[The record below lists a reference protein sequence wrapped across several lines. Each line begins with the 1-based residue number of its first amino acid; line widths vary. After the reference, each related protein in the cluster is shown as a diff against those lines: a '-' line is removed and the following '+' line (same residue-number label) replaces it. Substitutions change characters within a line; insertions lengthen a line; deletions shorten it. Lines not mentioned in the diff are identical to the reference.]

1 MNLWENIKNL
11 FTRPVSESIDSEDSG
26 YTKLGDDDGKNLD
39 INYLKE
45 IREEA
50 WKAFLTNPL
59 AKRQVRNITSY
70 LVGRGLKVTSPSEDA
85 QEIIDNF
92 IDDPDN
98 YWELFI
104 REESNRLQID
114 GEMVVLLYVNTGDGT
129 VKIRD
134 IEPNEIVE
142 VILSPEDYRKIL
154 ALKRVYTKKVYSDD
168 FKTYHTVQIEDY
180 IQPGEPDPNNSN
192 IIRDFLFVKMPTVAT
207 QFRGVPELASH
218 LYWLKQYRQ
227 LLDARINLNK
237 MRASYIWD
245 VSVDGTDTD
254 VSNVR
259 KANSKPP
266 RPGTVKFHNAKV
278 TWEPKS
284 LNINAQDS
292 ESDIRAVK
300 LMTVAGAGQPE
311 YMVSGKANSKPPRPG
326 TVKFHNA
333 KVTWEPKSLNINAQD
348 SESDIRAVK
357 LMTVAGAGQPEYMVS
372 GDASNANFAS
382 TQETTFSFLKCLE
395 DYQDLFEYFIGSLL
409 SKVCA
414 YAQKYGAAPAQFL
427 NADGEEIKGNNLVN
441 ITFPETKPKDI
452 EKLGRYLQ
460 TLQLMQIASNET
472 LAGMAGID
480 WETEKPKLES
490 EAEDGYPEP
499 EPPEDVTQPTN

>member
-70 LVGRGLKVTSPSEDA
+70 LVGRGLKLTSPSEDA

-300 LMTVAGAGQPE
+300 LMTVAG
-311 YMVSGKANSKPPRPG
+311 S
-326 TVKFHNA
+326 
-333 KVTWEPKSLNINAQD
+333 
-348 SESDIRAVK
+348 
-357 LMTVAGAGQPEYMVS
+357 GQPEYMVS

-441 ITFPETKPKDI
+441 IIFPETKPKDI

>member
-142 VILSPEDYRKIL
+142 VILSSEDYRKIL

-300 LMTVAGAGQPE
+300 LMTVAG
-311 YMVSGKANSKPPRPG
+311 S
-326 TVKFHNA
+326 
-333 KVTWEPKSLNINAQD
+333 
-348 SESDIRAVK
+348 
-357 LMTVAGAGQPEYMVS
+357 GQPEYMVS

-427 NADGEEIKGNNLVN
+427 NADGEEIKGNNLVT

>member
-11 FTRPVSESIDSEDSG
+11 FYRPVSESIDSEDSG

-142 VILSPEDYRKIL
+142 VILSSEDYRKIL

-300 LMTVAGAGQPE
+300 LMTVAG
-311 YMVSGKANSKPPRPG
+311 S
-326 TVKFHNA
+326 
-333 KVTWEPKSLNINAQD
+333 
-348 SESDIRAVK
+348 
-357 LMTVAGAGQPEYMVS
+357 GQPEYMVS

-409 SKVCA
+409 GKVCA

>member
-142 VILSPEDYRKIL
+142 VILSSEDYRKIL

-192 IIRDFLFVKMPTVAT
+192 IIRDFLFVKMPTVST

-300 LMTVAGAGQPE
+300 LMTVAG
-311 YMVSGKANSKPPRPG
+311 S
-326 TVKFHNA
+326 
-333 KVTWEPKSLNINAQD
+333 
-348 SESDIRAVK
+348 
-357 LMTVAGAGQPEYMVS
+357 GQPEYMVS

-480 WETEKPKLES
+480 WETEKTKLES

>member
-11 FTRPVSESIDSEDSG
+11 FYRPVSESIDSEDSG

-114 GEMVVLLYVNTGDGT
+114 GEIIVLLYVNTGDGT

-142 VILSPEDYRKIL
+142 VILSSEDYRKIL

-192 IIRDFLFVKMPTVAT
+192 IIRDFLFVKMPTVST

-300 LMTVAGAGQPE
+300 LMTVAG
-311 YMVSGKANSKPPRPG
+311 S
-326 TVKFHNA
+326 
-333 KVTWEPKSLNINAQD
+333 
-348 SESDIRAVK
+348 
-357 LMTVAGAGQPEYMVS
+357 GQPEYMVS
-372 GDASNANFAS
+372 GDAS
-382 TQETTFSFLKCLE
+382 KC
-395 DYQDLFEYFIGSLL
+395 
-409 SKVCA
+409 
-414 YAQKYGAAPAQFL
+414 QFCL
-427 NADGEEIKGNNLVN
+427 NSGNHFFFFKMLRRLPGLV
-441 ITFPETKPKDI
+441 
-452 EKLGRYLQ
+452 
-460 TLQLMQIASNET
+460 
-472 LAGMAGID
+472 
-480 WETEKPKLES
+480 
-490 EAEDGYPEP
+490 
-499 EPPEDVTQPTN
+499 

>member
-11 FTRPVSESIDSEDSG
+11 FYRPVSESIDSEDSG

-142 VILSPEDYRKIL
+142 VILSSEDYRKIL

-192 IIRDFLFVKMPTVAT
+192 IIRDFLFVKMPTVST

-245 VSVDGTDTD
+245 VSVDGSDTD
-254 VSNVR
+254 VSDVR
-259 KANSKPP
+259 SKNSKPP

-300 LMTVAGAGQPE
+300 LMTVAG
-311 YMVSGKANSKPPRPG
+311 S
-326 TVKFHNA
+326 
-333 KVTWEPKSLNINAQD
+333 
-348 SESDIRAVK
+348 
-357 LMTVAGAGQPEYMVS
+357 GQPEYMVS

-395 DYQDLFEYFIGSLL
+395 DYQDLFEYFIGSLI

-499 EPPEDVTQPTN
+499 EPPEDVTQPTD

>member
-300 LMTVAGAGQPE
+300 LMTVAG
-311 YMVSGKANSKPPRPG
+311 S
-326 TVKFHNA
+326 
-333 KVTWEPKSLNINAQD
+333 
-348 SESDIRAVK
+348 
-357 LMTVAGAGQPEYMVS
+357 GQPEYMVS

-441 ITFPETKPKDI
+441 IIFPETKPKDI

-480 WETEKPKLES
+480 WETEKTKLES

>member
-70 LVGRGLKVTSPSEDA
+70 LVGRGLKITSPSEDA

-92 IDDPDN
+92 TNDPEN
-98 YWELFI
+98 YWEIFI

-134 IEPNEIVE
+134 VEPNEIVE
-142 VILSPEDYRKIL
+142 VILSSEDYRKIL

-168 FKTYHTVQIEDY
+168 FKTYHTEQIEDY

-207 QFRGVPELASH
+207 QFRGVPELTSH

-254 VSNVR
+254 VNDIR

-300 LMTVAGAGQPE
+300 LMTVAG
-311 YMVSGKANSKPPRPG
+311 S
-326 TVKFHNA
+326 
-333 KVTWEPKSLNINAQD
+333 
-348 SESDIRAVK
+348 
-357 LMTVAGAGQPEYMVS
+357 GQPEYMVS

-395 DYQDLFEYFIGSLL
+395 DYQDLFEYLIGSLL
-409 SKVCA
+409 GKVCA

-441 ITFPETKPKDI
+441 ITFPEAKPKDI

-499 EPPEDVTQPTN
+499 EPPEEEPENVP